1 MQSFCLL
8 FFQILQSIATKETEA
23 YGLAGAVAEE
33 VLSAIRI
40 VAAYAG
46 EAKEVMRYE
55 ENLKTARSVGIMKG
69 LVSGLG
75 QGLVWIIAFGV
86 IGLAFWYGG
95 ELVRD
100 EDIMYTAGIV
110 LQVRLIYITP
120 NYSNSFTLLYLFF
133 VQIQF
138 AMFAG
143 MRNLGWSVSALEAIY
158 AARGAAVG
166 VFRIIDAVRNL
177 PSVELNTD
185 AYTPFFLVLL

>member
-110 LQVRLIYITP
+110 LQVRLICMY
-120 NYSNSFTLLYLFF
+120 NYSKLFKLIHFTLPLLCSDPIRH
-133 VQIQF
+133 VCGN
-138 AMFAG
+138 AKPG
-143 MRNLGWSVSALEAIY
+143 LVSQCS
-158 AARGAAVG
+158 RGN
-166 VFRIIDAVRNL
+166 FRRPRRCCRRLQDYRCRKKF
-177 PSVELNTD
+177 T
-185 AYTPFFLVLL
+185 FC

>member
-110 LQVRLIYITP
+110 LQVLLIYMY
-120 NYSNSFTLLYLFF
+120 NYRVLQIIQTHSLYFTSSLFRSNSPCLRECETWVGQSVLSRQFPPPEALL
-133 VQIQF
+133 
-138 AMFAG
+138 
-143 MRNLGWSVSALEAIY
+143 SASSGLSM
-158 AARGAAVG
+158 
-166 VFRIIDAVRNL
+166 
-177 PSVELNTD
+177 P
-185 AYTPFFLVLL
+185 